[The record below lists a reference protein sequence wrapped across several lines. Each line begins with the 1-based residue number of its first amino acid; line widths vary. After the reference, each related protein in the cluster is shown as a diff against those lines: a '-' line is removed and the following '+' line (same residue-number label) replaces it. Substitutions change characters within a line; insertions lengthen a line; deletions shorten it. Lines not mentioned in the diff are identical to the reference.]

1 MIHFFITAPVEQLV
15 MNKSSLHLELE
26 QALKENKQTI
36 FRMPSNSSD
45 LYELRRQA
53 ANLTRALSVEIRR
66 EYQQEQQVRK
76 F

>member
-1 MIHFFITAPVEQLV
+1 MRISCLNVCNNKKQNIILRKRLVHFFITALVEQLV

-45 LYELRRQA
+45 LY
-53 ANLTRALSVEIRR
+53 
-66 EYQQEQQVRK
+66 
-76 F
+76 